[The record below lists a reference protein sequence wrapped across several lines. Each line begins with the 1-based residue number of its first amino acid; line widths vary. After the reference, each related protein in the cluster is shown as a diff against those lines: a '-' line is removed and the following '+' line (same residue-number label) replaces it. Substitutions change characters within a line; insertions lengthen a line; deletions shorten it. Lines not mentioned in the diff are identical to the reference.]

1 MWPVLNVKSKK
12 RGFAMR
18 ELKIAVPETGK
29 NAVNYLNVLRYLQAE
44 PVNIFEGCNITDF
57 DGLLLP
63 GGGDIHP
70 MLYGQDIDGSTEIN
84 EELDQKQL
92 KVLDCFVK
100 EKKPILGICRGHQ
113 LINVYFKGDL
123 IQDIKTANQHKREND
138 IDKVHNTL
146 VKPCSWLEEI
156 YGSAHIMTNSAHHQ
170 AVGHIGTGLKAVQHT
185 KDGIIEAME
194 HETLP
199 IWTVQWHPER
209 MCFAYKRGDTAD
221 GSEILRY

>member
-1 MWPVLNVKSKK
+1 
-12 RGFAMR
+12 MR

-100 EKKPILGICRGHQ
+100 EKKPIL
-113 LINVYFKGDL
+113 
-123 IQDIKTANQHKREND
+123 
-138 IDKVHNTL
+138 L
-146 VKPCSWLEEI
+146 VI
-156 YGSAHIMTNSAHHQ
+156 
-170 AVGHIGTGLKAVQHT
+170 
-185 KDGIIEAME
+185 
-194 HETLP
+194 
-199 IWTVQWHPER
+199 
-209 MCFAYKRGDTAD
+209 F
-221 GSEILRY
+221 